1 MRERLRLLQPAHTV
15 PLTRWRATSRW
26 RTSPGT
32 FVILAVGLWLFGT
45 GEAMLV
51 NSGLGNGPW
60 TVLAQG
66 VSTRLPIGIGLA
78 TFLISLAVLVLW
90 IPLRE
95 RPGLGT
101 IANAVLIAAALQV
114 GVVVLP
120 APDPALLRLLFVLGG
135 IALIGVGSGLYLTT
149 NLGPGP
155 RDGWMTGIH
164 VRTGWP
170 VSAVRLGIE
179 VSVLVLGWLLGGT
192 VGIGTVLFA
201 LLVGPFVGYGL
212 RAAGAIGG
220 TTRSV
225 DDESS
230 PETEA

>member
-1 MRERLRLLQPAHTV
+1 
-15 PLTRWRATSRW
+15 
-26 RTSPGT
+26 
-32 FVILAVGLWLFGT
+32 
-45 GEAMLV
+45 
-51 NSGLGNGPW
+51 
-60 TVLAQG
+60 
-66 VSTRLPIGIGLA
+66 LA